1 MIVKSKVSAFLYVI
15 SSVLLMTNVAMADGP
30 RLRLFQKRSIESAPQ
45 VSTQNDHQ
53 ARIVRSTGASSSVK
67 PASRTSTGRLPS
79 GRNYYQGQY
88 YGNFNNRF
96 YGPQY
101 GYF

>member
-1 MIVKSKVSAFLYVI
+1 MIIGSKAIAFLCLFATVT
-15 SSVLLMTNVAMADGP
+15 LTTNAVMADGP
-30 RLRLFQKRSIESAPQ
+30 RLRLFQKRSVESVQRP
-45 VSTQNDHQ
+45 STQNDHP
-53 ARIVRSTGASSSVK
+53 ARNVRGSGASSSVQSE
-67 PASRTSTGRLPS
+67 SRGSTSRLPS

>member
-1 MIVKSKVSAFLYVI
+1 MIVRSKVVALLCLI
-15 SSVLLMTNVAMADGP
+15 SSVALMTEVAKADGP
-30 RLRLFQKRSIESAPQ
+30 RLRLFQKTSVESAPR
-45 VSTQNDHQ
+45 VSRQNERSD
-53 ARIVRSTGASSSVK
+53 RIVRVTGVQSAVQPSSGGLIGK
-67 PASRTSTGRLPS
+67 LPS

>member
-1 MIVKSKVSAFLYVI
+1 MIVRSNAMVFLCLL
-15 SSVLLMTNVAMADGP
+15 SSVVLMSNVATADGP
-30 RLRLFQKRSIESAPQ
+30 RLRLFQKRSVETSPH
-45 VSTQNDHQ
+45 VSTQNDLTTS
-53 ARIVRSTGASSSVK
+53 IVRSSDASAAIQPTSR
-67 PASRTSTGRLPS
+67 ASRGKLPS
-79 GRNYYQGQY
+79 GRNYYQGKY

>member
-1 MIVKSKVSAFLYVI
+1 MIVRSAKVALVCFIL
-15 SSVLLMTNVAMADGP
+15 SVSMMPVMAMADGP
-30 RLRLFQKRSIESAPQ
+30 RLRLFQKRSIESTQRVP
-45 VSTQNDHQ
+45 TQNDRQ
-53 ARIVRSTGASSSVK
+53 ARIVRDTGARATVQPSNGGSV
-67 PASRTSTGRLPS
+67 GRLPS